1 MLGVN
6 ATWGAEDWAKFVL
19 DHLSTQSVLL
29 RAGARLIPVRG
40 RVAHIPRV
48 LSDGTATWTAEG
60 GEIDSA
66 APDGDTLDLGPQKL
80 ANVVSL
86 SNESIEDAPV
96 NELDAVGNALTRSV
110 ATAIDAKAF

>member
-6 ATWGAEDWAKFVL
+6 ATWGREDWAAFVL
-19 DHLSTQSVLL
+19 DHLGTQSVLL

-48 LSDGTATWTAEG
+48 LSDGTATGVAEG
-60 GEIDSA
+60 EEIDSSP
-66 APDGDTLDLGPQKL
+66 PDGDTLDLTPKKV

-96 NELDAVGNALTRSV
+96 SELDAV
-110 ATAIDAKAF
+110 